1 MTNFAILNVQA
12 LMGLTAYVLVYW
24 NFLRPG
30 LQAQSF
36 ERAVL
41 PLLIVNIFRFL
52 GLTFLV
58 TGQLDPSLPRD
69 ALELIAYGD
78 FAASICALL
87 AALALTTGSRLST
100 PLVAL
105 YSVVGIADLMMVFPT
120 ALGAGVFEAP
130 MGAMWLT
137 VGLFAPVIVLSHVYI
152 AYRLV
157 LHLRGRTTRALAGA
171 ISA

>member
-1 MTNFAILNVQA
+1 MNNFVILNIQA
-12 LMGLTAYVLVYW
+12 LMGLTAYFLVYW
-24 NFLRPG
+24 NFLRPW
-30 LQAQSF
+30 LQTQTF

-41 PLLIVNIFRFL
+41 PLLVLNIFRFL

-58 TGQLDPSLPRD
+58 TGQLDSSLSRD

-87 AALALTTGSRLST
+87 AALALTTGSRLAT

-120 ALGAGVFEAP
+120 ALGRACSRCRWARCGSRSGSSRRSSCSA
-130 MGAMWLT
+130 T
-137 VGLFAPVIVLSHVYI
+137 STS
-152 AYRLV
+152 
-157 LHLRGRTTRALAGA
+157 RTG
-171 ISA
+171 

>member
-1 MTNFAILNVQA
+1 MNNFVILNIQA
-12 LMGLTAYVLVYW
+12 SMGLIAYFLIYW
-24 NFLRPG
+24 NFLRPR
-30 LQAQSF
+30 LQARAF

-41 PLLIVNIFRFL
+41 PLIMVNIFRFL

-78 FAASICALL
+78 FAASIGALL
-87 AALALTTGSRLST
+87 AAIALTTGSRLAT

-120 ALGAGVFEAP
+120 ALGAGVFEVS

-137 VGLFAPVIVLSHVYI
+137 VGLFAPVIVISHVYI

-157 LHLRGRTTRALAGA
+157 LHLRGQTPGAHAQPRAT
-171 ISA
+171 

>member
-1 MTNFAILNVQA
+1 MNNFVILNIQA
-12 LMGLTAYVLVYW
+12 LMGLTAYVLIYW
-24 NFLRPG
+24 NVLRPW
-30 LQAQSF
+30 LQAQPF

-87 AALALTTGSRLST
+87 AALALTAGSRLAT
-100 PLVAL
+100 PLVVL

-120 ALGAGVFEAP
+120 ALGAGVFDVS

-157 LHLRGRTTRALAGA
+157 LHLRGRTTGALAGA
-171 ISA
+171 RSA

>member
-1 MTNFAILNVQA
+1 MNNFVILNIQA
-12 LMGLTAYVLVYW
+12 LMGLTAYFLVYW
-24 NFLRPG
+24 NFLRPR
-30 LQAQSF
+30 LQALPF

-87 AALALTTGSRLST
+87 ATIALTTGSRLAT

-120 ALGAGVFEAP
+120 ALGAGVFEVS

-157 LHLRGRTTRALAGA
+157 LHLRGRQTPAHADALAT
-171 ISA
+171 

>member
-1 MTNFAILNVQA
+1 MNNFVILNIQA
-12 LMGLTAYVLVYW
+12 LMGLTAYFLLYRTL
-24 NFLRPG
+24 LRPWF
-30 LQAQSF
+30 QARSF
-36 ERAVL
+36 QQAVL
-41 PLLIVNIFRFL
+41 PLMILNIFRFL

-58 TGQLDPSLPRD
+58 TGQLDPSLPRG

-78 FAASICALL
+78 FAASVCALL
-87 AALALTTGSRLST
+87 AALALTAGSRLAT

-120 ALGAGVFEAP
+120 ALGAGVFEVS

-137 VGLFAPVIVLSHVYI
+137 VGLFAPVIVLSHIYI

-157 LHLRGRTTRALAGA
+157 LHLRGRTIQAPVGALAR
-171 ISA
+171 

>member
-1 MTNFAILNVQA
+1 MNNFVILNIQA
-12 LMGLTAYVLVYW
+12 LMGLTAYFLVYW
-24 NFLRPG
+24 NFLRPW
-30 LQAQSF
+30 LQAQTF

-41 PLLIVNIFRFL
+41 PLMLVNIFRFM

-58 TGQLDPSLPRD
+58 TGQLDPSLSRD

-87 AALALTTGSRLST
+87 AAIALTTGSRLAT

-120 ALGAGVFEAP
+120 ALGAGVFEVS

-137 VGLFAPVIVLSHVYI
+137 VGLFAPVILLSHVYI

-157 LHLRGRTTRALAGA
+157 LHLRGHTTGAQAGA
-171 ISA
+171 LST

>member
-1 MTNFAILNVQA
+1 
-12 LMGLTAYVLVYW
+12 MGLNAYFLIYW
-24 NFLRPG
+24 NFLRPR
-30 LQAQSF
+30 LQALPF

-58 TGQLDPSLPRD
+58 TGQLDPSLSRD

-87 AALALTTGSRLST
+87 AALALTTGSRVAT

-120 ALGAGVFEAP
+120 ALGAGVFEVS
-130 MGAMWLT
+130 MGAMWFT

-157 LHLRGRTTRALAGA
+157 LHLRGRTTTAPAGLA
-171 ISA
+171 ST